1 MTFYGLAYIFKKKY
15 TQRQMIY
22 KYSISSSDVEK
33 QAFGIALGN
42 YPFN

>member
-1 MTFYGLAYIFKKKY
+1 MTIYTLAHMFKKTY

-22 KYSISSSDVEK
+22 EYSISNSDMEK
-33 QAFGIALGN
+33 HAFGIALGN